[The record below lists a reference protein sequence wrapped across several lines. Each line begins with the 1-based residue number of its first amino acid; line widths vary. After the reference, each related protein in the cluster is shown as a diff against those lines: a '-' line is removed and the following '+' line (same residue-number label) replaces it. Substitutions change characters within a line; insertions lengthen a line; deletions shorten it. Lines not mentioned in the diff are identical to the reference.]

1 LKRVWRA
8 RLEALR
14 NRLALTPKEKRIIA
28 FVIVAFLL
36 GLGVKCY
43 RETHPQTPSQMDK
56 KHPWRKYQTP
66 SRSRARSPAKTTR
79 ESRPFISSVGVAKR
93 EKRSVT
99 FCGSPPITQRVLT
112 EHARASQTQSPIPK
126 TSVWAGFMLQTV
138 VDDSFDPSMFAQQPR
153 FLDRDDVRKQIDAF
167 TDQICKVIV
176 GKTEAVKLAVACLL
190 ARGHL
195 LIEDIPGVGKTT
207 LSQALA
213 RSLALGFQ
221 RIQFT
226 SDLLPA
232 DILGNS
238 IFDREEQCFVF
249 HRGPLFSQVVLIDE
263 VNRATAKTQSALLE
277 AMEEHHISVDGVTY
291 ELPQPFFVVATQNPQ
306 HQVGTFPLPESQ
318 LDRFLMRIELGVPDR
333 ASERTM
339 LLGMDRREMLKELKP
354 VFMPQILLEIQEIVR
369 EVHTSAALLD
379 YLQDLLDASRQRHST
394 GLSPRA
400 GLALK
405 HASQAWAFM
414 SGRDMVLPED
424 IQAVAR
430 AVMAHRLGHDI

>member
-1 LKRVWRA
+1 M
-8 RLEALR
+8 
-14 NRLALTPKEKRIIA
+14 TQ
-28 FVIVAFLL
+28 
-36 GLGVKCY
+36 
-43 RETHPQTPSQMDK
+43 H
-56 KHPWRKYQTP
+56 
-66 SRSRARSPAKTTR
+66 
-79 ESRPFISSVGVAKR
+79 
-93 EKRSVT
+93 VT
-99 FCGSPPITQRVLT
+99 
-112 EHARASQTQSPIPK
+112 
-126 TSVWAGFMLQTV
+126 
-138 VDDSFDPSMFAQQPR
+138 
-153 FLDRDDVRKQIDAF
+153 AF
-167 TDQICKVIV
+167 TDQICEVIV
-176 GKTEAVKLAVACLL
+176 GKNHSVKLAVTCLL

-213 RSLALGFQ
+213 RSLGVVFQ

-238 IFDREEQCFVF
+238 IFDRDEQQFVF
-249 HRGPLFSQVVLIDE
+249 HHGPLFSQVVLVDE

-277 AMEEHHISVDGVTY
+277 AMEEHQISVDGVTY
-291 ELPQPFFVVATQNPQ
+291 ELPAPFFVIATQNPQ

-333 ASERTM
+333 ASERAM

-354 VFMPQILLEIQEIVR
+354 VFDAQTLIEIQGSVR
-369 EVHTSAALLD
+369 KVHTSAALLD

-400 GLALK
+400 GLALL
-405 HASQAWAFM
+405 HASQAWALM

-424 IQAVAR
+424 IQAVGI
-430 AVMAHRLGHDI
+430 AVMAHRLGHDIEQPGQSGRTLADNLLHSVPVP